1 MCKNPVCEYY
11 KLNSCFFGFL
21 NVLLEEENFEQLDRI
36 DLHPC
41 IPTPRSK
48 VMYFW
53 SFGASEL
60 R

>member
-1 MCKNPVCEYY
+1 
-11 KLNSCFFGFL
+11 LNSCFFGFL